1 MGSGES
7 LHSPPLR
14 RHYLVPVPAEVVTRI
29 DPTTRRTQT
38 LGARSDCRG
47 ARRGRREAPPPP
59 KDVALQDVPQFQL
72 DVLPTFNQFCVKC
85 HSQNDS
91 HAGLRLDS
99 HAQLMKGSSRG
110 LVVIPGDA
118 GNSILLRALK
128 QDPRLA
134 MPFHGQKLPPN
145 RIANIERWISQGA
158 GNN

>member
-1 MGSGES
+1 M
-7 LHSPPLR
+7 
-14 RHYLVPVPAEVVTRI
+14 
-29 DPTTRRTQT
+29 
-38 LGARSDCRG
+38 ARSRCTLITMLG
-47 ARRGRREAPPPP
+47 LVLLAFSLWAAGCVSTRREAPPPP

-85 HSQNDS
+85 HSQYDS

-99 HAQLMKGSSRG
+99 YAQLMKGSSRG
-110 LVVIPGDA
+110 PVAIPGDPE
-118 GNSILLRALK
+118 NSILLRALK